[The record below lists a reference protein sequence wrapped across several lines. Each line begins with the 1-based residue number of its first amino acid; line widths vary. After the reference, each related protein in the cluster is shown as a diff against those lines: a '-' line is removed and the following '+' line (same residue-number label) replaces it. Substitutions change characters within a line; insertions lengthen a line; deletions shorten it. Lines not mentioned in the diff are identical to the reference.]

1 MKYIIKE
8 SQYNNAIDKYITY
21 QLEPHEEIRTKK
33 FPDSIFWAKDGEVI
47 TEIEK
52 PNFFWVSPKIWRSIM
67 NMFSLEPFET
77 QQVIKDWLEE
87 HYKLGELT
95 PTFASLD
102 IRIGWKNIT
111 N

>member
-1 MKYIIKE
+1 
-8 SQYNNAIDKYITY
+8 
-21 QLEPHEEIRTKK
+21 
-33 FPDSIFWAKDGEVI
+33 
-47 TEIEK
+47 
-52 PNFFWVSPKIWRSIM
+52 
-67 NMFSLEPFET
+67 MFSLEPFET

-102 IRIGWKNIT
+102 IRTGWKNIT

>member
-1 MKYIIKE
+1 MKYIITE
-8 SQYNNAIDKYITY
+8 SQYSKSIDKFITY
-21 QLEPHEEIRTKK
+21 LLEPHEEIRTKK
-33 FPDSIFWAKDGEVI
+33 FPDSIFWVKDGEVVA
-47 TEIEK
+47 EIE
-52 PNFFWVSPKIWRSIM
+52 NSEYFWVSPRIWRSIM